1 MSVVV
6 DASLIV
12 ALILPLPY
20 SNAARGKMADWKI
33 AGETI
38 LAPVLWEYE
47 LVSALRRAIVYKLL
61 KAEHIAEALHQV
73 KLLNVHS
80 ASPTENLHQRALD
93 WADQLGQVRAYDAQ
107 YLALA
112 EQTGSE
118 LWTGDKRLVNGAAG
132 LGAGWVH
139 WIGEGLAESR
149 PPS

>member
-1 MSVVV
+1 VSVVV
-6 DASLIV
+6 DANLIV

-20 SNAARGKMADWKI
+20 SGTARGKMAEWKI

-61 KAEHIAEALHQV
+61 KFEQIAEILHQV
-73 KLLNVHS
+73 MLLNVQS
-80 ASPTENLHQRALD
+80 APPSENLHQRALD
-93 WADQLGQVRAYDAQ
+93 WADQLGQTRAYDAQ

-118 LWTGDKRLVNGAAG
+118 LWTGDKRLVNGAAS
-132 LGAGWVH
+132 LGVNWVR
-139 WIGEGLAESR
+139 WVAEESVV
-149 PPS
+149 